1 MKITPIYKEIDK
13 TIIEATVIEHQSSSE
28 NYGNWNL
35 NEFGR
40 IDHWLDTIKIEG
52 DMVLAL
58 PREMKAWAGTK
69 LRITVEK
76 IKD

>member
-13 TIIEATVIEHQSSSE
+13 IIIETTVLEQESSSE
-28 NYGNWNL
+28 SYANWNIH
-35 NEFGR
+35 NEFWHR
-40 IDHWLDTIKIEG
+40 LNKIKMEG

-58 PREMKAWAGTK
+58 PCEMKAWAGMK

-76 IKD
+76 I